1 MKKIFHTHFTGIT
14 LLVVVFVG
22 SFCISWGYF
31 CGIKNTAFKVGES
44 ITFRGYYHWG
54 AMNIGAGEATF
65 TTQFEKLNNKNVYH
79 VIGEGKTYKKYD
91 YFFKVRD
98 KYESYIDTNTMLPL
112 KFVRNVSEGGYKI
125 FNNVSFNHAAG
136 NAVSTNGLFKI
147 PDCTQDV
154 LSSVYYARNLNFSN
168 LKIGDKIP
176 FTMFID
182 DISYNLYI
190 KYMGKERIKIG
201 IGTFNAIKF
210 KPLLVAG
217 TMFKGGEQM
226 TCWITDDANRIPL
239 RIESAI
245 AVGDIRADA
254 IKITNFRYPLT
265 SLIKKN

>member
-1 MKKIFHTHFTGIT
+1 MKKFKSHLPPKQFLVLIF
-14 LLVVVFVG
+14 VA
-22 SFCISWGYF
+22 SFICLSAGHF
-31 CGIKNTAFKVGES
+31 CGTKNTSFKVGES

-65 TTQFEKLNNKNVYH
+65 TTLFEKLNNKPVYH
-79 VIGEGKTYKKYD
+79 IIGDGKTYKKYD

-98 KYESYIDTNTMLPL
+98 KYETFIDTNTMLPI
-112 KFVRNVSEGGYKI
+112 KFLRNVNEGGYKI
-125 FNNVSFNHAAG
+125 FNQVLFNHSAK
-136 NAVSTNGLFKI
+136 NAVSTNGVFKI

-154 LSSVYYARNLNFSN
+154 LSSVYYARNLNFKD

-182 DISYNLYI
+182 DINYPLYI
-190 KYMGKERIKIG
+190 KYMGKEKIKTG
-201 IGTFNAIKF
+201 LGLFNAIKF

-226 TCWITDDANRIPL
+226 TVWVTDDANRIPL

-245 AVGDIRADA
+245 SVGDIRADA
-254 IKITNFRYPLT
+254 IKIVNARYPLT
-265 SLIKKN
+265 SMIK